1 MVGKHIIAIV
11 GVALSAACAAAK
23 QPSIVGTW
31 KLVSYELEFQDNGE
45 RRPGL
50 GENPHGYLVFTSEGR
65 MIGYAE
71 AAGRKQPTNDA
82 EQAEAFRTL
91 RAYTGKY
98 RLEEDKWITKVD
110 GSWLPAWLGTEQE
123 RTFEIQG
130 DRLSVVANEFRSAS
144 QPGRVATV
152 HLTYVRE
159 R

>member
-1 MVGKHIIAIV
+1 M
-11 GVALSAACAAAK
+11 LLAAPVFAGDAER
-23 QPSIVGTW
+23 IVGTW

-50 GENPHGYLVFTSEGR
+50 GEHPHGYLVFTSEGR